1 MNDPDTHSSPDRETG
16 PVAHQADTLACIA
29 ACTALCVAFSD
40 VLLALLMEPDSQTGF
55 LALLPAIGLLAGAAA
70 IAFAIL
76 HGLLALERRSNPDE
90 APLAQ
95 SSAIGAFLLSFFVL
109 IWIANLNSFSNFR
122 REPIES
128 LLTLLLLFLV
138 SALVASGA
146 RAIALRSARTPE
158 TTLALL
164 RGTTL
169 ATLALMAATLG
180 VGLWQSHHTL
190 VLGPFLLIA
199 AALLYLTLRLGPI
212 GLGRLPLLLLAL
224 FLASP
229 VVPVVAWTPASPAS
243 SLDSDGPVRRIVL
256 LTVDTLRR
264 DSLSLYNAD
273 SPSPTPALDRLGEDS
288 LIFEKAFSSAPWTVP
303 AFVSMFTGLT
313 PDVHGINH
321 NFPEL
326 PEDMK
331 LLAQPLQEKGYLTA
345 AIGNQI
351 QLRRMDRGFDHFRIG
366 PEKSPFHPRTT
377 FGRLL
382 GRRWSADQWTSQ
394 RISNL
399 ARRWLGENR
408 NQDFFLWV
416 HWIEPHISYAPP
428 TEYLPDPSLS
438 ASLGARFEGSLHSSV
453 RAGRVIRSAEE
464 KLWLRELY
472 DAEVRYTDDI
482 VGQVLEQ
489 LRELDLYDDTL
500 IVFTSDHGEEFWD
513 HDNWEHGHSVYDE
526 VVAAPLLIK
535 LPGESQSQRITTPVS
550 TASLT
555 RTLLDLANIAPGE
568 NPLQSPSLKPLWQGD
583 AAEAEP
589 STVYIAGVEYFEP
602 QEAIVFDHYKYI
614 ARPDSQR
621 EELYDLKQD
630 PKETLSLTDSRP
642 ALLARGRALL
652 ESHRSR
658 VRASASGG
666 PSANG
671 PESEMSPDVEA
682 QLRALGY
689 ID

>member
-1 MNDPDTHSSPDRETG
+1 MHRPFVWLLRTSCSLFSWSRVRKPPFWRFFLRLDCSPARPE
-16 PVAHQADTLACIA
+16 
-29 ACTALCVAFSD
+29 
-40 VLLALLMEPDSQTGF
+40 
-55 LALLPAIGLLAGAAA
+55 

-76 HGLLALERRSNPDE
+76 HGLLALERRSKPDE

-109 IWIANLNSFSNFR
+109 IWIANLNSFSNFS

-138 SALVASGA
+138 SALVATGA
-146 RAIALRSARTPE
+146 RALALRSAQTPE

-169 ATLALMAATLG
+169 ATLTLMAVTLG
-180 VGLWQSHHTL
+180 VGLWQSQHTL

-199 AALLYLTLRLGPI
+199 AALLYLTLRLGPV

-229 VVPVVAWTPASPAS
+229 VVPVVAWAPASPAS
-243 SLDSDGPVRRIVL
+243 SLASDGPVRRIVL

-438 ASLGARFEGSLHSSV
+438 SSLGARFEGSLHSSV
-453 RAGRVIRSAEE
+453 RAGRVIRSAKE

-482 VGQVLEQ
+482 VGQVLER

-526 VVAAPLLIK
+526 LVAAPLLIK
-535 LPGESQSQRITTPVS
+535 LPGERPQPTNHDTRLHGLPHPDPARSGGHCTGQEPTSKPFPPSPYGRATRRRPNPRRSTSPAWNTLNPRKPSSSTTTNTSLAP
-550 TASLT
+550 TASEKNSTTSNRT
-555 RTLLDLANIAPGE
+555 RKR
-568 NPLQSPSLKPLWQGD
+568 PSLWQTAD
-583 AAEAEP
+583 RPCWRAAAR
-589 STVYIAGVEYFEP
+589 SWNHTGVEFAP
-602 QEAIVFDHYKYI
+602 PRRAV
-614 ARPDSQR
+614 RPR
-621 EELYDLKQD
+621 
-630 PKETLSLTDSRP
+630 TDRK
-642 ALLARGRALL
+642 AK
-652 ESHRSR
+652 
-658 VRASASGG
+658 
-666 PSANG
+666 
-671 PESEMSPDVEA
+671 
-682 QLRALGY
+682 
-689 ID
+689 